1 MGPSSSSHDDDE
13 NDSGFGPVIEAMAA
27 KISTAQVD
35 KVTEDEENPSGNGGL
50 PDLSGSSLFTV
61 PNEV

>member
-27 KISTAQVD
+27 KISTAQGD
-35 KVTEDEENPSGNGGL
+35 ETEDEENPSGNGGL